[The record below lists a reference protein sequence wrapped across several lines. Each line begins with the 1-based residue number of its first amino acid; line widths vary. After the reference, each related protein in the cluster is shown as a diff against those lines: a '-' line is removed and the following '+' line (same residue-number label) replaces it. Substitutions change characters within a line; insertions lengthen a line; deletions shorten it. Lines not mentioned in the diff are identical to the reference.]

1 MRLFLSLSIHPFWGG
16 DFFLAFDRLH
26 QSALHPKMVRCASLL
41 VASLYFVFA
50 TATLIAS
57 STAATVV
64 PIDNTTYFKYEAV
77 QLTDDCLSAL
87 DNNTAALF
95 QFGDTDVTDI
105 SANLTRRSSSSCRI
119 FPGDK
124 SWPSDFIWNTLNWVL
139 GNNALTKSVP
149 LASPCYYGF
158 YYNQA
163 KCAALTANWTNSY
176 LQ

>member
-1 MRLFLSLSIHPFWGG
+1 
-16 DFFLAFDRLH
+16 
-26 QSALHPKMVRCASLL
+26 MVRCASLL
-41 VASLYFVFA
+41 VTSLYFVFA

-57 STAATVV
+57 STDDVQTAAATVV
-64 PIDNTTYFKYEAV
+64 PIDNTTYFKYETV
-77 QLTDDCLSAL
+77 QLTDDCLSTL

-95 QFGDTDVTDI
+95 QFDDTDVTEI
-105 SANLTRRSSSSCRI
+105 SANLTRRSTSLCRI

-124 SWPSDFIWNTLNWVL
+124 SWPSDFIWNTLDWVL
-139 GNNALTKSVP
+139 GNNALIKTVP

-163 KCAALTANWTNSY
+163 KCDALTANWTNSY